1 MSPVFAEFG
10 ILPILQ
16 FLVGIASLVC
26 FVMVVIQM
34 FQNGRQTLGIVT
46 IVLAFCCGIGGL
58 IALIV
63 GWINANTW
71 NIRNLML
78 IWTVLIVIGIVLNI
92 ITPNPYLA
100 DMRRQ
105 MGQ

>member
-1 MSPVFAEFG
+1 MTPVFADFG
-10 ILPILQ
+10 LLPILQ
-16 FLVGIASLVC
+16 LLVGLASLVC
-26 FVMVVIQM
+26 FVMVVIKM
-34 FQNGRQTLGIVT
+34 FQDGQTVLGIAT

-58 IALIV
+58 IAFIV
-63 GWINANTW
+63 GWINASRW

-78 IWTVLIVIGIVLNI
+78 IWTVLIVVGIVLNI

-105 MGQ
+105 LGQ